1 MKITFGDKFAKVY
14 LNALY
19 DERLTRSDVL
29 VLTVLDRFADNDTR
43 TATVSRAT
51 IASVAKMSNNTLST
65 CLTRLEESG
74 YVIIQ
79 ERHSKKDGS
88 RLSNAYTLTVS
99 EYAEVSDDMAKT
111 FSEAMCEV
119 IEEVESEEDV
129 VDFSGSKE
137 EWCVKSTTTET
148 PKKPV
153 LKKVKKSTPKTT
165 TPKIGRE
172 VGSTNNE
179 PMRLVN
185 KYKTTT
191 TTTRRGLITVTHSIN
206 RNISKVIDGV
216 ECVQHTITTTSDS
229 EEPVTNIYM
238 EPVDWKS
245 WSEKS
250 MEERKKFFR
259 MGIKRRNL

>member
-51 IASVAKMSNNTLST
+51 IASVAKMSNNTLSA

-137 EWCVKSTTTET
+137 EWCVKSTETPKKTRKKFDVRDFVKENTTTKTTSETSVKKPKLKKTLKKVNKTTTET
-148 PKKPV
+148 P
-153 LKKVKKSTPKTT
+153 VK
-165 TPKIGRE
+165 
-172 VGSTNNE
+172 
-179 PMRLVN
+179 
-185 KYKTTT
+185 
-191 TTTRRGLITVTHSIN
+191 
-206 RNISKVIDGV
+206 
-216 ECVQHTITTTSDS
+216 
-229 EEPVTNIYM
+229 
-238 EPVDWKS
+238 KS
-245 WSEKS
+245 WSEKTV
-250 MEERKKFFR
+250 EERKAFFR
-259 MGIKRRNL
+259 KALK

>member
-29 VLTVLDRFADNDTR
+29 VLTVLDRFADNDTH

-51 IASVAKMSNNTLST
+51 IASVAKMSNNTLSA

-99 EYAEVSDDMAKT
+99 EYAEVSDDMVKT

-119 IEEVESEEDV
+119 IEEVENEEDV

-148 PKKPV
+148 PKKTRKGFDVRDFVKENTTTKTTSETPV
-153 LKKVKKSTPKTT
+153 KKPKLKKTLKKVNKTT
-165 TPKIGRE
+165 TE
-172 VGSTNNE
+172 T
-179 PMRLVN
+179 
-185 KYKTTT
+185 
-191 TTTRRGLITVTHSIN
+191 
-206 RNISKVIDGV
+206 
-216 ECVQHTITTTSDS
+216 
-229 EEPVTNIYM
+229 PVK
-238 EPVDWKS
+238 KS
-245 WSEKS
+245 WSEKTV
-250 MEERKKFFR
+250 EEHKAFFR
-259 MGIKRRNL
+259 KALK

>member
-1 MKITFGDKFAKVY
+1 VANRYT
-14 LNALY
+14 
-19 DERLTRSDVL
+19 
-29 VLTVLDRFADNDTR
+29 
-43 TATVSRAT
+43 
-51 IASVAKMSNNTLST
+51 VAKDVEVPVEDMSTYMKSKV
-65 CLTRLEESG
+65 EE
-74 YVIIQ
+74 
-79 ERHSKKDGS
+79 
-88 RLSNAYTLTVS
+88 
-99 EYAEVSDDMAKT
+99 
-111 FSEAMCEV
+111 FCEV
-119 IEEVESEEDV
+119 NNVEEGVI
-129 VDFSGSKE
+129 DFSGRISDMSIKE
-137 EWCVKSTTTET
+137 EVKEE
-148 PKKPV
+148 PVEKVKPVKKKPV

-191 TTTRRGLITVTHSIN
+191 TITRRGLITVTHSIN

-259 MGIKRRNL
+259 MGIKRRNW